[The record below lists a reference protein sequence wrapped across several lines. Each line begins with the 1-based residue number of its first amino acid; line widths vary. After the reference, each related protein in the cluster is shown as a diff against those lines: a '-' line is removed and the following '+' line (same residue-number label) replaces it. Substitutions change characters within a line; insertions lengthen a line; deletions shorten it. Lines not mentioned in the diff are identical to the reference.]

1 LVGTIGKSLILSDE
15 VEEGIINP
23 RLVKLSLHKDISRQF
38 IKCYLDSPQAHGFF
52 GGFSHG
58 GTMEIL
64 NLGILKQLPICLPPI
79 EEQKEIVN
87 QVFQLFNFAKK
98 VEQRVNSAQSQVNNL
113 TQSILAKA
121 FRGELTA
128 EWRELNQALI
138 TGENSAEALLKKI
151 KLEREKL
158 KPVKKVNKVKKKT

>member
-1 LVGTIGKSLILSDE
+1 MVGTIGKSLILSDE

-23 RLVKLSLHKDISRQF
+23 RLVKLSLHKDISRQ
-38 IKCYLDSPQAHGFF
+38 FF